1 MTLAIRRA
9 SFIIVAAGQHLRE
22 PAAMYLGACTRAL
35 ILFVG
40 LGLLSACTS
49 NRSDDFNT
57 QPSIQNSEPAAPPAP
72 APQDDGQYRLMPGD
86 KLSVNVFG
94 EPQLSGDFPVAPDGT
109 ATLPQV
115 GQVPAAGRTVT
126 DIQNELVGRYSAT
139 VSNPQILV
147 SVINATQ

>member
-1 MTLAIRRA
+1 
-9 SFIIVAAGQHLRE
+9 
-22 PAAMYLGACTRAL
+22 MYLGACNKAL

-57 QPSIQNSEPAAPPAP
+57 QPSIQNNEPAAPAPAP

-94 EPQLSGDFPVAPDGT
+94 EPQLSGDFPVTPDGT
-109 ATLPQV
+109 VNLPQV

>member
-1 MTLAIRRA
+1 
-9 SFIIVAAGQHLRE
+9 
-22 PAAMYLGACTRAL
+22 
-35 ILFVG
+35 
-40 LGLLSACTS
+40 
-49 NRSDDFNT
+49 
-57 QPSIQNSEPAAPPAP
+57 
-72 APQDDGQYRLMPGD
+72 MPGD